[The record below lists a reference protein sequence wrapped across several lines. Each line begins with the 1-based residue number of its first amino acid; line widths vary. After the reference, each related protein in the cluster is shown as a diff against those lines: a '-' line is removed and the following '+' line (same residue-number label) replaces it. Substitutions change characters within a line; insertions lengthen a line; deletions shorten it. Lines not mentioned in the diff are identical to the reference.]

1 VSLHCPLFPETQGLM
16 NKERLRLMKPT
27 GLLINTSRGPLIVDQ
42 DLADAL
48 NSGVI
53 AGAGVDVLSV
63 EPPAANN
70 PLLTAR
76 NCLVTP
82 HIAWAAKEARAR
94 LMNLAVENLAAF
106 VNGKPQNVVNP

>member
-1 VSLHCPLFPETQGLM
+1 M
-16 NKERLRLMKPT
+16 NTERLRLMKPT
-27 GLLINTSRGPLIVDQ
+27 ALLINTSRGPLVVDQ

-94 LMNLAVENLAAF
+94 LMNLAVDNLVAF